1 MPTSRVPGTSQSASI
16 KMGKAAE
23 KERPMPY
30 SLGLPIFDEAT
41 GAYVARK
48 PASKPAAAQLSS
60 SSRTVKKLRDMT
72 PFHKGYNAVRGN
84 KRSLRPSTTTSS
96 SPLSPSSS
104 AKRKRADNV
113 DFPDPEPDNKK
124 SRFLAPGDD
133 KHPLVYNPSSGRF
146 ERLYF
151 TATGAY
157 DPEASRGYRGPDIR
171 QTGNYSLIHAPAPL
185 KEGPAAVRR
194 KNCGLAPDNPV
205 VLFPG
210 DPLVVADRKARE
222 LAAEFPGVPLD
233 QALAL
238 EKRKRAAE
246 AEADADADKERGEK
260 RARKATPASAA
271 VVSGTG
277 SSRPTSRPKVD
288 LAAWFRHGKGPVNA
302 AASKGTAVGV
312 VRVVK
317 ETGKED
323 GEDGNGKGKTKRK
336 SEEEESPA
344 VVVEVAGRGEV
355 VVD

>member
-1 MPTSRVPGTSQSASI
+1 MV
-16 KMGKAAE
+16 AE
-23 KERPMPY
+23 
-30 SLGLPIFDEAT
+30 
-41 GAYVARK
+41 
-48 PASKPAAAQLSS
+48 
-60 SSRTVKKLRDMT
+60 
-72 PFHKGYNAVRGN
+72 
-84 KRSLRPSTTTSS
+84 
-96 SPLSPSSS
+96 
-104 AKRKRADNV
+104 
-113 DFPDPEPDNKK
+113 
-124 SRFLAPGDD
+124 
-133 KHPLVYNPSSGRF
+133 
-146 ERLYF
+146 
-151 TATGAY
+151 
-157 DPEASRGYRGPDIR
+157 
-171 QTGNYSLIHAPAPL
+171 
-185 KEGPAAVRR
+185 
-194 KNCGLAPDNPV
+194 
-205 VLFPG
+205 
-210 DPLVVADRKARE
+210 RKARE

-246 AEADADADKERGEK
+246 AEADADADKERGKK